1 MIKNHLKHIKLTQSM
16 AEEIK
21 IIAQS
26 LGFRETDLIR
36 FLLNSA
42 IKKLKASKQKAGGY
56 DNLEFSLV
64 E

>member
-1 MIKNHLKHIKLTQSM
+1 MIKNHLKHIKITQQMS
-16 AEEIK
+16 EDLK
-21 IIAQS
+21 VIAQQ

-42 IKKLKASKQKAGGY
+42 IKKLKSSKQKAGGY